1 MPIYLRLFSCLFLS
15 LGLVLSSSS
24 PKAESA
30 LKATYSAPLA
40 QHWVLRTLDGEAVP
54 DSLQVEDATAHLLRS
69 TDSSVHQQVPGRSY
83 IGVFTHTF
91 ASRLLAL
98 TKVITTLMRCDDST
112 MNVELR
118 YLTALEQSTH
128 YKIDGSTLSLFDK
141 EGSTPRATFVAI
153 Q

>member
-15 LGLVLSSSS
+15 LGLLLSSYS

-30 LKATYSAPLA
+30 PKAFFSAPLSNR
-40 QHWVLRTLDGEAVP
+40 WVLRTLDGAVVP
-54 DSLQVEDATAHLLRS
+54 ASLQADDATAHLLHAANNS
-69 TDSSVHQQVPGRSY
+69 TSRQLTKRSY
-83 IGVFTHTF
+83 TGIFTHTL

-98 TKVITTLMRCDDST
+98 TKVITALIKCDDTT
-112 MNVELR
+112 MNAELH

-128 YKIDGSTLSLFDK
+128 YKVEGSTLSLFDH
-141 EGSTPRATFVAI
+141 EGTVPRATFEAV